1 MNLKMLTILV
11 VVTPLL
17 GCSPSHKDEE
27 SGVEMI
33 ERCYDGVV
41 YVSNITSEQQSLSVK
56 FNRDGTVSTKLSNGI
71 ECK

>member
-1 MNLKMLTILV
+1 MLTILV

-27 SGVEMI
+27 SGVEMF

-41 YVSNITSEQQSLSVK
+41 YISNKTAEDRSLSVK
-56 FNRDGTVSTKLSNGI
+56 FNRDGTVSTKLSNGV

>member
-1 MNLKMLTILV
+1 MKLRLIAVLIV
-11 VVTPLL
+11 PISL
-17 GCSPSHKDEE
+17 CSCSTSHKDEE
-27 SGVEMI
+27 SGVEMV

-41 YVSNITSEQQSLSVK
+41 YVSNKTAEDRSLSVK

>member
-1 MNLKMLTILV
+1 MKLGILV
-11 VVTPLL
+11 LL
-17 GCSPSHKDEE
+17 LAISLQGCQPVYKE
-27 SGVEMI
+27 SGVEMN

-41 YVSNITSEQQSLSVK
+41 YISNKYESVSSLSVK